1 MRTKLQLVETGPA
14 TEMHRVGRKSDAE
27 YGPDGHK
34 YVTPAK
40 VAALIKAAKA
50 NRYGVRD
57 ALMISMAYHHGLRVT
72 ELVELRWNAID
83 FKRADI
89 AINRLKG
96 SKSNRQP
103 LQGDDLRAL
112 RALKREAASEEY
124 VFVSERGGP
133 MTRDAF
139 NKLLKAAADPAG
151 IENAY
156 PHALRH
162 ACGYA
167 LAVKGRDMRLV
178 QEYMGRTFG
187 IRRMWTPNRS
197 CARQRWAHNS
207 WRPCR

>member
-1 MRTKLQLVETGPA
+1 MPAKLRLVETVPA

-27 YGPDGHK
+27 YGRDGHK
-34 YVTPAK
+34 YLRPEQ
-40 VAALIKAAKA
+40 VAALITAAKA
-50 NRYGVRD
+50 GRYGQRD
-57 ALMISMAYHHGLRVT
+57 ALMISLAYHHGLRVT

-112 RALKREAASEEY
+112 RALHREGASEEY
-124 VFVSERGGP
+124 IFVSERGGP

-139 NKLLKAAADPAG
+139 NKLLKAAAKRVGVD
-151 IENAY
+151 NAY

-162 ACGYA
+162 ACGHA

-178 QEYMGRTFG
+178 QEYMGHSNVQNTARYMDGVSGRFRG
-187 IRRMWTPNRS
+187 IWD
-197 CARQRWAHNS
+197 
-207 WRPCR
+207 

>member
-1 MRTKLQLVETGPA
+1 MPAKLRLVETVPA

-27 YGPDGHK
+27 YGRDGHK
-34 YVTPAK
+34 YLRPEQ

-50 NRYGVRD
+50 GRYGQRD
-57 ALMISMAYHHGLRVT
+57 ALMISLAYHHGLRVT

-112 RALKREAASEEY
+112 RALHREGASEEY
-124 VFVSERGGP
+124 IFVSERGGP

-139 NKLLKAAADPAG
+139 NKLLKVAAKRVGVD
-151 IENAY
+151 NAY

-162 ACGYA
+162 ACGHA
-167 LAVKGRDMRLV
+167 LPVNARDMRLV
-178 QEYMGRTFG
+178 QEYMGHSNVQNTARYMDGVSGRVRG
-187 IRRMWTPNRS
+187 IWD
-197 CARQRWAHNS
+197 
-207 WRPCR
+207 